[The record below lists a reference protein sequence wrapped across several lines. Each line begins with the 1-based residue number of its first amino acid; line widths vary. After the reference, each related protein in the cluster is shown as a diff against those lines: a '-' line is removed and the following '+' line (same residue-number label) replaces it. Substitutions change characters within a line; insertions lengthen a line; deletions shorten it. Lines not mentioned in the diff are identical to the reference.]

1 MVSLFT
7 GRFIYLYYMTIT
19 KPIAILLL
27 MWIIVS
33 CKEEQQGVPPAFVDL
48 RIYLSDP
55 QNIELTN
62 IGGWKYFSGGY
73 RGVLVYRKSQN
84 EFMAYDRACPY
95 KVEEPT
101 SLIVV
106 DTTNNIIAVDESCGS
121 KFQLLDGSTLQTPAL
136 VPLKQYRT
144 VFDGTMVRVT
154 N

>member
-1 MVSLFT
+1 M
-7 GRFIYLYYMTIT
+7 
-19 KPIAILLL
+19 
-27 MWIIVS
+27 
-33 CKEEQQGVPPAFVDL
+33 
-48 RIYLSDP
+48 
-55 QNIELTN
+55 
-62 IGGWKYFSGGY
+62 
-73 RGVLVYRKSQN
+73 LVYRKSQN

-95 KVEEPT
+95 KVEEST